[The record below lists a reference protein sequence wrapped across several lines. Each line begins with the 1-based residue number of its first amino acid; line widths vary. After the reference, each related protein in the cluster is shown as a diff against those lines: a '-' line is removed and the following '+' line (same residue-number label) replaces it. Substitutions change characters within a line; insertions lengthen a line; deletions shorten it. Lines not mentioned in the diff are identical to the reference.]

1 MILPVEYVLDLLAI
15 AVGIGCIWHRRDRFQ
30 GTTLV
35 APAAWAVGSLAMLGI
50 VDVIVAANGAMSEG
64 TLDALRYFGMTGVFC
79 PLMAVLGAKRPQH
92 VGWQWI
98 VLSLWVV
105 LALPVGEAVVLWN
118 GGTLDIGPFRQW
130 MIVILVF
137 VGLGNYG
144 LTRFSLA
151 SVTAVV
157 GQLVLFYPVL
167 PLIGGPHSSTWSW
180 GIWLI
185 CAAILMAWWQT
196 RRSPTNGGWD
206 GLWVDFRDA
215 FGLVWGLRVMERI
228 NATSKICEWNAELGW
243 FGFQSEVPL
252 GDSAGEL
259 ERTFRTLLRRFVS
272 PQWIQSHHG
281 SLPSEDVADDVADDV
296 AVTEDSPSDESL

>member
-1 MILPVEYVLDLLAI
+1 MMPPVESHVVDLLAI
-15 AVGIGCIWHRRDRFQ
+15 GVAIVSIWHRRDRFK

-35 APAAWAVGSLAMLGI
+35 APAAWAVGSLAILGV
-50 VDVIVAANGAMSEG
+50 VDLMVATNLALSSA
-64 TLDALRYFGMTGVFC
+64 TLDAWRYLAMTSVFC

-92 VGWQWI
+92 RGWQWI

-105 LALPVGEAVVLWN
+105 LALPVGEAVLLWN

-130 MIVILVF
+130 MIVILVV

-151 SVTAVV
+151 TVIAAG
-157 GQLVLFYPVL
+157 GQLALFYPSL
-167 PLIGGPHSSTWSW
+167 PIVGGPNVSTWSW

-185 CAAILMAWWQT
+185 SAAIVLAWWQT
-196 RRSPTNGGWD
+196 RRAPTGDSWD
-206 GLWVDFRDA
+206 GLWIDFRNA

-228 NATSKICEWNAELGW
+228 NATSRICDWNVELGW
-243 FGFQSEVPL
+243 YGFQTEVPF
-252 GDSAGEL
+252 GESAGEL

-272 PQWIQSHHG
+272 PEWIKAHHG
-281 SLPSEDVADDVADDV
+281 NLPSYDADD
-296 AVTEDSPSDESL
+296 DSPSDEGA